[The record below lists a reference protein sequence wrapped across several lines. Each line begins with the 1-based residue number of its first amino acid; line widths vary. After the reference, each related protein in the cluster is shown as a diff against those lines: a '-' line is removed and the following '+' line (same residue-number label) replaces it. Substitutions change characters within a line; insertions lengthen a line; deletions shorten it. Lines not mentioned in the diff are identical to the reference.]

1 MPFSG
6 RVPDGGKKVHRAM
19 SYEDYIEEF
28 WMRSEA
34 IGLDSSQIALGLAI
48 LRYWRKDG
56 FPSRC
61 FIKNEELCNLL
72 GMEIRKLR
80 AARKR
85 LIDNNLIVFEEG
97 NGRKQPVYVFGVAG
111 VVPGVMED
119 MEREPEPPPPPRV
132 VPPPVQ
138 KVKRVVKVSQEPTIF
153 KEKDMEQPKRK
164 AKEYVAPQ
172 FSEVMR
178 ICMGK
183 GMTEQEAREFFYYYD
198 AQGWVTSSGQRIK
211 NVDSMVNRW
220 LTIQKKR
227 DESDRR
233 LIQSGRPSV
242 ADNIRESQ
250 EYLIREMRQS
260 VFSQTD
266 GYSGEVPEGLPDY

>member
-1 MPFSG
+1 
-6 RVPDGGKKVHRAM
+6 M

-28 WMRSEA
+28 WVKAER

-48 LRYWRKDG
+48 LRFWRKDG
-56 FPSRC
+56 FQTRC
-61 FIKNEELCNLL
+61 LIKNEELCNLL

-97 NGRKQPVYVFGVAG
+97 NGRKQPTYVFGVAG
-111 VVPGVMED
+111 VVPGANEVKVAQVQEVRKPKRQSGKAKMVNGQPSIFTEKE
-119 MEREPEPPPPPRV
+119 MERP
-132 VPPPVQ
+132 
-138 KVKRVVKVSQEPTIF
+138 KRV
-153 KEKDMEQPKRK
+153 
-164 AKEYVAPQ
+164 AKEYAPPQ
-172 FSEVMR
+172 LSEVMR
-178 ICMGK
+178 ICMSK
-183 GMTEQEAREFFYYYD
+183 GMTEQEAKEFFYYYD
-198 AQGWVTSSGQRIK
+198 AQGWVTSSGQKIK

-233 LIQSGRPSV
+233 LIQAGRPSV

-250 EYLIREMRQS
+250 EYIIREMQQS
-260 VFSQTD
+260 IFTKTD
-266 GYSGEVPEGLPDY
+266 GCNRDIYEGIPDHIDGI

>member
-1 MPFSG
+1 
-6 RVPDGGKKVHRAM
+6 M

-28 WMRSEA
+28 WVKSET

-48 LRYWRKDG
+48 LRLWRRDG

-111 VVPGVMED
+111 VVPGVMDEKL
-119 MEREPEPPPPPRV
+119 ECEPEPPNI
-132 VPPPVQ
+132 PPPVQ
-138 KVKRVVKVSQEPTIF
+138 RVRKPVRMASEQSIF

-164 AKEYVAPQ
+164 AKEYVPPQ

-178 ICMGK
+178 ICMSK

-233 LIQSGRPSV
+233 IISAGRPSA

-260 VFSQTD
+260 VLSQTD
-266 GYSGEVPEGLPDY
+266 GYCGEVPECLPDY